1 MTVIK
6 DILKQNKRLYRI
18 SKVISDLSEE
28 IKVPAFLVGGCVR
41 DLLLEPEKHSVDID
55 IMIEGDGI
63 EFAHQLARKL
73 NVSTVVPFPKFATAR
88 IPYKE
93 CEIEVASAR
102 LESYDPKS
110 RKPKDIIMTDI
121 NEDLQ
126 RRDFTVNAMAI
137 SLQKNNMGTLIDPF
151 DGFKDLNA
159 KILRT
164 PMTNSD
170 VTFSDDPLRIMRA
183 AYFSA
188 KLGMEIDKKCL
199 QSIKDN
205 AERISIVSQERITN
219 EMLKILGTNKP
230 SVGFILLQ
238 EVGLLEYVFPEIS
251 IMYGLDQSS
260 EYHHKDI
267 FFHTLEVVDNAAKLS
282 NKLDLRLAAL
292 VHDIAKPK
300 TRRIDKKKGYT
311 FYGHDDYGARML
323 KKISERMKFSN
334 KTRDYITKLTALH
347 LRPISLAKKE
357 VTDSAIRRLIVD
369 AQEDAQDLMLLCR
382 ADITTKNPNNVKK
395 YLSNFDHVEKRIQ
408 EVIESDELRAFQS
421 PVRGHEIMEM
431 FNLPAGKKVGEIKK
445 IIEEA
450 ILNGDIKHTHSE
462 ALSML
467 KNLKKNKFFK

>member
-28 IKVPAFLVGGCVR
+28 IKVPVFLVGGCVR
-41 DLLLEPEKHSVDID
+41 DLLLEPEKNSVDID
-55 IMIEGDGI
+55 LMVEGDGI
-63 EFAHQLARKL
+63 EFANQLGKKL

-137 SLQKNNMGTLIDPF
+137 SLQKDNMGTLIDPF

-159 KILRT
+159 KVLRT
-164 PMTNSD
+164 PMSNSD
-170 VTFSDDPLRIMRA
+170 ITFSDDPLRMMRA

-188 KLGMEIDKKCL
+188 KLEMKIDKQCL

-205 AERISIVSQERITN
+205 AKRISIVSQERITN
-219 EMLKILGTNKP
+219 ELLKILGTNKP
-230 SVGFILLQ
+230 SVGFIMLQ

-251 IMYGLDQSS
+251 VMYGLDQTS

-267 FFHTLEVVDNAAKLS
+267 FFHTLEVVDNAARLS

-292 VHDIAKPK
+292 VHDIAKPN

-323 KKISERMKFSN
+323 KKISKRMKFSN
-334 KTRDYITKLTALH
+334 KTRDYIIKLTALH

-395 YLSNFDHVEKRIQ
+395 YLSNFDRVEKRMQ
-408 EVIESDELRAFQS
+408 DVIESDELRAFQS
-421 PVRGHEIMEM
+421 PVRGHEIMEI
-431 FNLPAGKKVGEIKK
+431 FNLSAGKKIGEIKK
-445 IIEEA
+445 LVEEA
-450 ILNGDIKHTHSE
+450 ILNGDIDNTHSD

-467 KNLKKNKFFK
+467 KSLKKTKNFS